1 MMTQPPV
8 PRADG
13 TPSRRARPLRG
24 STLSAPQ
31 AAAEP
36 AQGGVAPLELDSD
49 VLFQGGRELHI
60 RHNGSLYRL
69 SITRFEKLL
78 LTK

>member
-1 MMTQPPV
+1 MTSPNAYRNDAAA
-8 PRADG
+8 PRR
-13 TPSRRARPLRG
+13 SRPLRG
-24 STLSAPQ
+24 TTLVSPQ
-31 AAAEP
+31 LPAESG
-36 AQGGVAPLELDSD
+36 AQPLELDSD

>member
-1 MMTQPPV
+1 MMNEQTAFRSEGTVSRPTRGLRSKTLVQPQV
-8 PRADG
+8 
-13 TPSRRARPLRG
+13 RRKD
-24 STLSAPQ
+24 
-31 AAAEP
+31 E
-36 AQGGVAPLELDSD
+36 APLELDSE

-60 RHNGSLYRL
+60 RHKGSLYRL

>member
-1 MMTQPPV
+1 MTQTTAI
-8 PRADG
+8 RTDG
-13 TPSRRARPLRG
+13 TPPRRARPLR
-24 STLSAPQ
+24 STTLVSPKPAPG
-31 AAAEP
+31 A
-36 AQGGVAPLELDSD
+36 GGEAMAPLELDSE

-60 RHNGSLYRL
+60 RHNGSVYRL